1 MTTSQL
7 ILLAAA
13 LGAMFGASAVV
24 CFMRA
29 GLTVDNAPVPT
40 EEQLQ
45 VRHDCNAQTMAHIL
59 GDDLPTP
66 LPVTKFNDLAYRQ
79 HIADAQAR
87 IEASNVV
94 PMPGLR
100 VVQQRDGGAS

>member
-45 VRHDCNAQTMAHIL
+45 ARHDCNAQTMAHIL
-59 GDDLPTP
+59 SDDLDVPDWVNAGRRELAADP
-66 LPVTKFNDLAYRQ
+66 LE
-79 HIADAQAR
+79 HQA
-87 IEASNVV
+87 ANVV
-94 PMPGLR
+94 PGPWGPR
-100 VVQQRDGGAS
+100 VVPPQRDGGA